1 MINSASATVAHRQ
14 LADLLLKPPLER
26 IDLLDWKAFDRVV
39 ELGYRCANEALEKH
53 ADELRR
59 RTAVS

>member
-1 MINSASATVAHRQ
+1 MF
-14 LADLLLKPPLER
+14 LER